1 MSEPKENLL
10 QRIHRLPFHWYH
22 IFIFPLL
29 IAALLIVIVGGLGQL
44 AMAVPFKPLINGP
57 DGQFWTIFEMSF
69 SFITIWLII
78 ILYCLIFK
86 KSRPVLKAIT
96 SFCKGNTLKLFGLG
110 LLIGGGMNLL
120 CGLTAL
126 LHGDIHLTF
135 DSFPVVKLLLLFFAV
150 TIQSGA
156 EELCCRGFVYQKLI
170 RGYRSPLVAIILN
183 SALFMVL
190 HLANQGVT
198 FLALMNI
205 LLSGIM
211 FSLMVYF
218 FDSCWCAVGAHT
230 AWNYMQN
237 IVLGLP
243 NSGVVSVVSIFRLT
257 AGNGRSSFAYDPQFG
272 IEGTVI
278 SVVVLALVCIA
289 IYYWGIKNN
298 RKPTDVWEEQIREEL
313 LETK

>member
-1 MSEPKENLL
+1 MSDPKENIF

-29 IAALLIVIVGGLGQL
+29 IAALLIVVVGGFGQL
-44 AMAVPFKPLINGP
+44 AMTVLFKPLTNGP
-57 DGQFWTIFEMSF
+57 DGQFWTIFQMYF
-69 SFITIWLII
+69 SFIAIWLII
-78 ILYCLIFK
+78 VLYCLIFK

-96 SFCKGNTLKLFGLG
+96 PFCKGNSLKLFGLG

-120 CGLTAL
+120 CGLAAW
-126 LHGDIHLTF
+126 LHGDIHLAF

-150 TIQSGA
+150 TVQSGA
-156 EELCCRGFVYQKLI
+156 EELSCRGFVYQKLI
-170 RGYRSPLVAIILN
+170 RGYKSLLVAIILN

-198 FLALMNI
+198 ILALMNI
-205 LLSGIM
+205 LLSGIL
-211 FSLMVYF
+211 FSGMVYC
-218 FDSCWCAVGAHT
+218 FDSFWCAVGAHT

-243 NSGVVSVVSIFRLT
+243 NSGVVSIVSIFKLT
-257 AGNGRSSFAYDPQFG
+257 AGNGRSSFAYNPQFG
-272 IEGTVI
+272 IEGTLLSVI
-278 SVVVLALVCIA
+278 VLLVVCIA
-289 IYYWGIKNN
+289 IYCWSIKNS

-313 LETK
+313 QETK